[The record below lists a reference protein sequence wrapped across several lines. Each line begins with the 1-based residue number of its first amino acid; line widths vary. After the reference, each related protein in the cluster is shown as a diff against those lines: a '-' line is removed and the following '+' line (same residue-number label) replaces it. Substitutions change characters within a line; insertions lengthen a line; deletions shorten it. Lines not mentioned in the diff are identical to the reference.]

1 MQFLFSPPQLLLR
14 RGRSIIS
21 RKGTEKGKNCDQRY
35 GAAFI
40 LGEKIDQDLSLL
52 QGDDEEKEHDET
64 RLNVTLERGQLLN
77 ILQDLKIRRHQ
88 MKL

>member
-14 RGRSIIS
+14 RGRSFIS
-21 RKGTEKGKNCDQRY
+21 RKVTEKGKNCDQRY

-52 QGDDEEKEHDET
+52 QGDDEEKEHDENKVECHT
-64 RLNVTLERGQLLN
+64 GEGTITEYSSGPQN
-77 ILQDLKIRRHQ
+77 
-88 MKL
+88 